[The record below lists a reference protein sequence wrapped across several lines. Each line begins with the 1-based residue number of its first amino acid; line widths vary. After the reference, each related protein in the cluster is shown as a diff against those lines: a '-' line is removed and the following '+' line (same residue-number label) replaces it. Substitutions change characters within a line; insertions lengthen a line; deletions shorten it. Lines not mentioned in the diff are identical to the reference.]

1 MLRYKVGV
9 DKCGGSG
16 SHCALPDHLHPR
28 MRPIIRPDY
37 GHQWHEE
44 ERIDDKDLCS
54 VIMVS
59 GSNMGLG
66 GAPPSTKSKIKL
78 EPEGEATLVQDLKLA
93 VDTAQNENLRT
104 DARQSGEQAAALG
117 EKAGAQMSN
126 MIEQAGKERGARSGF
141 SCL

>member
-1 MLRYKVGV
+1 
-9 DKCGGSG
+9 
-16 SHCALPDHLHPR
+16 

-126 MIEQAGKERGARSGF
+126 MIEQAGKERGVRSRF

>member
-1 MLRYKVGV
+1 MGV
-9 DKCGGSG
+9 DKRGGSG

-37 GHQWHEE
+37 GNQWHEE
-44 ERIDDKDLCS
+44 ERINNEDLCS

-66 GAPPSTKSKIKL
+66 GTPPSTKSKIKL
-78 EPEGEATLVQDLKLA
+78 EPEGEATLGQDLKLA
-93 VDTAQNENLRT
+93 VDTAQNEDLRT
-104 DARQSGEQAAALG
+104 AVRQSCQQAAALG
-117 EKAGAQMSN
+117 EQAGAQMSN
-126 MIEQAGKERGARSGF
+126 MIEQAGKERGVRSRF